1 MLGDEA
7 TTTNQA
13 QTAQDPDSRGEPAAG
28 KGRQRRSAAMRA
40 YEQIKE
46 KILMGEIAPLQR
58 IDEQVLLGELDVGR
72 TPIREALQRLSYDG
86 LVTVVPYRGTIAS
99 GIDLSELDQIMEER
113 IPLEVLGARLAAE
126 RATGAEVDH
135 LRERLASYGD
145 IAKLCEKGRFVDLLR
160 LDEEMHQ
167 GITDLARNK
176 FLSRDV
182 QRLRDLTWRFHILF
196 YRRRRPTP
204 DQSFNNYEELLEA
217 LAAGDPDRMERA
229 VRGHFVDYVP
239 PGPR

>member
-1 MLGDEA
+1 MLGDDV
-7 TTTNQA
+7 TTPNQTHA
-13 QTAQDPDSRGEPAAG
+13 AEDPDSHRTVAG
-28 KGRQRRSAAMRA
+28 KGSGRRSAAARA

-58 IDEQVLLGELDVGR
+58 IDEQALLSELDVGR
-72 TPIREALQRLSYDG
+72 TPVREALQRLSYDG

-113 IPLEVLGARLAAE
+113 IPLEVLGARLAVE
-126 RATGAEVDH
+126 RATVAEVDH

-145 IAKLCEKGRFVDLLR
+145 IAKLCEEGRFVELLR

-204 DQSFNNYEELLEA
+204 DQSFNNYEQLIEA
-217 LAAGDPDRMERA
+217 LAGGDPDRMERA

>member
-1 MLGDEA
+1 MASEDAAVKRHTKAEPE
-7 TTTNQA
+7 
-13 QTAQDPDSRGEPAAG
+13 TAKTARDPGPTG
-28 KGRQRRSAAMRA
+28 KRQSAAERVYA
-40 YEQIKE
+40 RIKE

-58 IDEQVLLGELDVGR
+58 IDEQALRSELDAGR

-86 LVTVVPYRGTIAS
+86 LVTVVPFRGTIAS
-99 GIDLSELDQIMEER
+99 GIDLSDLDQIMEER
-113 IPLEVLGARLAAE
+113 IPLEILGARLAAQ
-126 RATGAEVDH
+126 RATDADVER
-135 LRERLASYGD
+135 LRERLASYGN
-145 IAKLCEKGRFVDLLR
+145 IAELCEQGRFVDLLR

-204 DQSFNNYEELLEA
+204 DQSFNNYDELIEA
-217 LAAGDPDRMERA
+217 LADGDADRMERA
-229 VRGHFVDYVP
+229 VRDHFVDYAP